1 MPRIDP
7 DELGDHEVARIF
19 IAATMV
25 EARRAEEVLAAT
37 DIRYAVVAEP
47 IGRTLFGSPRNA
59 AVFYVVAHDADH
71 TAATLVA
78 AGMGMG
84 VVSE

>member
-7 DELGDHEVARIF
+7 DELGDLELARIF

-25 EARRAEEVLAAT
+25 EARRAEEVLTAT
-37 DIRYAVVAEP
+37 EIRYAVVAEP

-59 AVFYVVAHDADH
+59 AVFYVVADDADS
-71 TAATLVA
+71 TAAALIA
-78 AGMGMG
+78 AGMETG
-84 VVSE
+84 VVKD